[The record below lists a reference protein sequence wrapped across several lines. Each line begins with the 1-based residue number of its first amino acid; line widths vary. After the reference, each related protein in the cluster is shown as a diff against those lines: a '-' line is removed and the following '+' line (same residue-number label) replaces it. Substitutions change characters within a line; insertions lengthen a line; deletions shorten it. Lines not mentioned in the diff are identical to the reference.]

1 MWPYVNSGPEAA
13 GYSPWSWEAPG
24 PGGLNAWLR
33 ERWGWGQTDPW
44 VCWGKCYGEESTPDA
59 ERAVVMWP
67 PADWTCG
74 VCGHLWQAML
84 YTGYKPSLLVLT
96 TYFILEN

>member
-1 MWPYVNSGPEAA
+1 MPGLEKDGGGGKQILGSA
-13 GYSPWSWEAPG
+13 GASAMGRSPS
-24 PGGLNAWLR
+24 LT
-33 ERWGWGQTDPW
+33 Q
-44 VCWGKCYGEESTPDA
+44 
-59 ERAVVMWP
+59 RAVVMWP

-84 YTGYKPSLLVLT
+84 YTGYKPGLLVLT